1 MVLRARNPVHNQPVD
16 KTYEDKL
23 DDEIKNIV
31 SEF

>member
-1 MVLRARNPVHNQPVD
+1 MVLRARNPVQNQSVD

-23 DDEIKNIV
+23 YDEINNIV